1 MDAVTRIERT
11 LSASLDRVA
20 PLDGAPPLD
29 TPCHLDTKNPCGPP
43 LLGAAMRQA
52 VFPRGARI
60 RPRLCLAV
68 AAACGED
75 DPADA
80 EGAAAAIE
88 FMHCASLVHDD
99 LPCFDNADTRR
110 GRPTMHRAYGQPLAV
125 LAGDALIVLSFQTI
139 AWGTVRSPGRLAPLI
154 LTLTDATRMPSGI
167 AAGQAWECEPSID
180 LGQYQR
186 AKTGALF
193 AAATIAGAAAAGAEP
208 SLWRELGES
217 LGEAYQVAD
226 DIADVLSG
234 EAELGKPAGQDEA
247 LGRPNATLAMGID
260 GAMRHLEA
268 LAAAAADSIPPCPGS
283 SALKALTLSEAR
295 RLLPKDLSQR
305 AA

>member
-11 LSASLDRVA
+11 LSASLNRV
-20 PLDGAPPLD
+20 DSSG
-29 TPCHLDTKNPCGPP
+29 GPP
-43 LLGAAMRQA
+43 LLAAAMRHA

-75 DPADA
+75 DAAAAD
-80 EGAAAAIE
+80 GAAAAIE

-99 LPCFDNADTRR
+99 LPCFDNADMRR
-110 GRPTMHRAYGQPLAV
+110 GKPSVHRAYGQPLAV
-125 LAGDALIVLSFQTI
+125 LAGDALIVLAFQTI
-139 AWGTVRSPGRLAPLI
+139 TWGAIASPARLPALL
-154 LTLTDATRMPSGI
+154 LTLAGSTGMPSGI
-167 AAGQAWECEPSID
+167 AAGQAWECEPTID

-186 AKTGALF
+186 AKTGSLF
-193 AAATIAGAAAAGAEP
+193 AAATVAGAAAAGAEP
-208 SLWRELGES
+208 EAWRLLGES

-234 EAELGKPAGQDEA
+234 SADLGKPTGQDKA
-247 LGRPNATLAMGID
+247 LGRPNAALALGVD

-268 LAAAAADSIPPCPGS
+268 LATAAADSIPACPGS
-283 SALKALTLSEAR
+283 AALKALTMSEAR

>member
-1 MDAVTRIERT
+1 MDAITRIERT
-11 LSASLDRVA
+11 LSAALDRV
-20 PLDGAPPLD
+20 DTSDAPPL
-29 TPCHLDTKNPCGPP
+29 LA
-43 LLGAAMRQA
+43 AAMRHA

-75 DPADA
+75 QPGASD
-80 EGAAAAIE
+80 GAAAAIE
-88 FMHCASLVHDD
+88 LMHCASLIHDD

-110 GRPTMHRAYGQPLAV
+110 GRPSVHRAFGEPLAV
-125 LAGDALIVLSFQTI
+125 LAGDALIVLSFQAI
-139 AWGTVRSPGRLAPLI
+139 AWGAATSPARLPALLLI
-154 LTLTDATRMPSGI
+154 IAGATGLPSGI
-167 AAGQAWECEPSID
+167 AAGQAWECEPAVD
-180 LGQYQR
+180 LAQYQR

-193 AAATIAGAAAAGAEP
+193 AAATALGAAAAGAEP
-208 SLWRELGES
+208 QPWRELGER

-234 EAELGKPAGQDEA
+234 EADLGKPIGQDLA
-247 LGRPNATLAMGID
+247 LGRPNAALRLGVD
-260 GAMRHLEA
+260 GALRHLED
-268 LAAAAADSIPPCPGS
+268 LAAAAAESVPPCPGAA
-283 SALKALTLSEAR
+283 ALKALTLSEAR

>member
-11 LSASLDRVA
+11 LTASLDRV
-20 PLDGAPPLD
+20 DSTG
-29 TPCHLDTKNPCGPP
+29 GPP
-43 LLGAAMRQA
+43 LLAAAMRHA

-75 DPADA
+75 DPAATD
-80 EGAAAAIE
+80 GAAAAIE

-110 GRPTMHRAYGQPLAV
+110 GRPSVHKAYGAPLAV
-125 LAGDALIVLSFQTI
+125 LAGDALIVLSFQTV
-139 AWGTVRSPGRLAPLI
+139 AWGAASCLARLPALI
-154 LTLTDATRMPSGI
+154 LTLAGATGMPSGI
-167 AAGQAWECEPSID
+167 AAGQAWECEPRID

-208 SLWRELGES
+208 ALWRQLGES

-234 EAELGKPAGQDEA
+234 ESDLGKPVGQDKA
-247 LGRPNATLAMGID
+247 LGRPNAALTLGVD
-260 GAMRHLEA
+260 GAMRHLQA
-268 LAAAAADSIPPCPGS
+268 LAEAAADSIPACPGS
-283 SALKALTLSEAR
+283 AALKALTMSEAR

>member
-1 MDAVTRIERT
+1 MDAMTRIERT

-20 PLDGAPPLD
+20 PVDGPAAD
-29 TPCHLDTKNPCGPP
+29 GPP
-43 LLGAAMRQA
+43 LLAAAMRHA

-60 RPRLCLAV
+60 RARLCLAV

-75 DPADA
+75 DAAAADA
-80 EGAAAAIE
+80 AAAAIE

-110 GRPTMHRAYGQPLAV
+110 GRLSVHRAYGEPLAV
-125 LAGDALIVLSFQTI
+125 LAGDALIVLSFQTV
-139 AWGTVRSPGRLAPLI
+139 AWGTGGCPQRLPALI
-154 LTLTDATRMPSGI
+154 MTLATATGMPSGI
-167 AAGQAWECEPSID
+167 AAGQAWECEPTID
-180 LGQYQR
+180 LSRYQR

-193 AAATIAGAAAAGAEP
+193 AAATVAGAASAGAD
-208 SLWRELGES
+208 SAGWRRLGEN

-234 EAELGKPAGQDEA
+234 QAELGKPVGRDSA
-247 LGRPNATLAMGID
+247 LGRPNAVLSLGVD
-260 GAMRHLEA
+260 GAMQHLEI
-268 LAAAAADSIPPCPGS
+268 LATEAAESIPPCPGAA
-283 SALKALTLSEAR
+283 ALRALTLSEAR
-295 RLLPKDLSQR
+295 RLLPKDLSRR